1 MVAAGGLSAVRM
13 EKLHPRSALGAGV
26 LLREHPRSA
35 VAPVDDDQ
43 AIRSSLKWLIES
55 VGLRVEAY
63 TSADEFIRSY
73 YPGRAGCLLLDVR
86 MPGMSG
92 LELQSQLESHDIRL
106 PVIILTGHGDVGMAV
121 KAMKAG
127 ALDFIE
133 KPFDDELLLAAIE
146 KALTEDA
153 EKREER
159 ASQAEILARMSQLT
173 KRESQVM
180 EMVTNGKSNKEIA
193 AELNVSAKTVEAH
206 RAHVMEKME
215 AGSLAELV
223 RMAMIV
229 SAA

>member
-1 MVAAGGLSAVRM
+1 MNSGDTSN
-13 EKLHPRSALGAGV
+13 KGV
-26 LLREHPRSA
+26 
-35 VAPVDDDQ
+35 VFIVDDDE
-43 AIRSSLKWLIES
+43 AMRNSLRWLIES
-55 VGLRVEAY
+55 VGRTVETY
-63 TSADEFIRSY
+63 ESARAFLDNH
-73 YPGRAGCLLLDVR
+73 YPGRSGCLLLDVR

-159 ASQAEILARMSQLT
+159 ASRAEILARMSQLT

-206 RAHVMEKME
+206 RAHVMEKMQ

-229 SAA
+229 SAR